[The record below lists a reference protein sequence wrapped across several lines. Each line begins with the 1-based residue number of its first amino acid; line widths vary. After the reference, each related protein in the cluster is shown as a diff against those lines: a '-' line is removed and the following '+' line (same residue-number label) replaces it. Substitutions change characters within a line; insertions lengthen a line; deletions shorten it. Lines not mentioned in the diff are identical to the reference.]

1 MNKSIFIGIIVF
13 ILIASVGVWFI
24 RKQAQRPYETQQDVV
39 QQNNAET
46 VLSLPSDS
54 QEEGQPVASSNDISF
69 ENDADHDGLD
79 DAMEAELGT
88 SDTAFDT
95 DKDGISDQLEI
106 NVWKTDPTNSDTDG
120 DGFSDGIEIL
130 QGYNP
135 LGEGRV
141 SR

>member
-1 MNKSIFIGIIVF
+1 MNKSLFVGIIV
-13 ILIASVGVWFI
+13 LIIIGVVGVIVI
-24 RKQAQRPYETQQDVV
+24 RSQGLKRNTPEQPAQESQQPVSQPSTETGSEENQRPGTNE
-39 QQNNAET
+39 A
-46 VLSLPSDS
+46 LFP
-54 QEEGQPVASSNDISF
+54 NDK
-69 ENDADHDGLD
+69 DHDGIED
-79 DAMEAELGT
+79 EREKELGT
-88 SDTAFDT
+88 SDEAFDT

-106 NVWKTDPTNSDTDG
+106 NEWKTDPTNADTDG